1 MVFDEGEWECSWEKE
16 RLCLNEVLFLG
27 LCNGGLPLEEY
38 LVQAL
43 VGFGV
48 GSFVDKVKEVSNPL
62 SG

>member
-1 MVFDEGEWECSWEKE
+1 MVFGQGHGTAPGRRWCSV
-16 RLCLNEVLFLG
+16 LNGVLFLG